1 MHRYLI
7 GALVLMSASLPCAAG
22 EAFTA
27 RYSACVERSNGVT
40 ADMLDCIAAELAT
53 QDARLNAAYRTL
65 TSQLGPER
73 KQQLVATQR
82 LWIQYRDANCG
93 FYADPDGGTLAT
105 LSSNQCMLDETTR
118 RAAELETLGR
128 VY

>member
-1 MHRYLI
+1 MHRYLL

-22 EAFTA
+22 EAYSA
-27 RYSACVERSNGVT
+27 SYSACVERSNGVT

-93 FYADPDGGTLAT
+93 FYADPDGGT
-105 LSSNQCMLDETTR
+105 
-118 RAAELETLGR
+118 
-128 VY
+128 